1 MATSFGGG
9 RMKPENWS
17 APLMF
22 VLLMTPLMFSQR
34 LQSKPS
40 PAPPPDVLG
49 AQLIAWSQVQKP
61 QPLAQQSEPS
71 ASATNQN
78 PAQQPPAAQ
87 TITGTIVEDAGRYVL
102 KVSSNTSYELD
113 DQERARQYEGKQV
126 KIAGT
131 LDANGSSVHVISIQL
146 L

>member
-1 MATSFGGG
+1 
-9 RMKPENWS
+9 MKRENWL

-22 VLLMTPLMFSQR
+22 ILGTTPLMFSQR
-34 LQSKPS
+34 VQSKPS
-40 PAPPPDVLG
+40 PAPPSDVLG

-71 ASATNQN
+71 ASRTNQN
-78 PAQQPPAAQ
+78 SAQQPPAAQ
-87 TITGTIVEDAGRYVL
+87 TITGMIVKDAGRYFV

-131 LDANGSSVHVISIQL
+131 LDANGSSLHVMSIQPL
-146 L
+146 S

>member
-1 MATSFGGG
+1 
-9 RMKPENWS
+9 MKPENWS

-102 KVSSNTSYELD
+102 KVSSNASYELD

-146 L
+146 LS

>member
-1 MATSFGGG
+1 
-9 RMKPENWS
+9 MKRENWL

-22 VLLMTPLMFSQR
+22 ILLTTPLMFSQR
-34 LQSKPS
+34 VQSKPS

-71 ASATNQN
+71 PSTTHQN
-78 PAQQPPAAQ
+78 SAQQPPAAQ
-87 TITGTIVEDAGRYVL
+87 TITGTIIKDAGRYVV

-113 DQERARQYEGKQV
+113 DQERARQYEGKPV
-126 KIAGT
+126 KITGT
-131 LDANGSSVHVISIQL
+131 LDANAGSLHIISISIQL
-146 L
+146 LS